1 MLAYWPYI
9 LLALLLLVLVT
20 AVVLYLVLLRA
31 NRRAAPKQAG
41 PAPAPTP
48 VKVED
53 PSTAGLF
60 SPLAALGLK
69 ASFSHAMRTLR
80 AHVTHRDYRYRLPWY
95 LMVGESGSGKSTALG
110 ESGMKPPLGSPA
122 ELRNGVKQRLNWFF
136 FDRGVVLDVS
146 GEMILRRDGETP
158 NQRGWDQLARLLQRH
173 RPERPLDGVVLTIPA
188 TDLIDARGLEGRARI
203 EQKAACLY
211 RKLWQA
217 QKLLGMSFPV
227 YVLVTK
233 CDAVTGFQSLC
244 RELPASAREEMFG
257 WSSPYTL
264 ETAYRPEWVEEAFQ
278 NVYRYLFQ
286 LQVEVFAERN
296 DVRDRDGLFLLPSE
310 MQRLKAPLQLYLD
323 QVFKESAFH
332 DSFFFRGVYFC
343 GDAGEGAQAQA
354 AIPVTLHAGLPT
366 DDDGVDG
373 LLALAPRPSALPDA
387 DDEEDLLAF
396 SPDPFAKRPKLAAPA
411 PGLPRPAFVKDLFE
425 KKIFAEDVLARPLAR
440 TALSR
445 NRRVLAA
452 QLLSLAI
459 PIVGLFGLLFT
470 YSGLE
475 RRSNNIYD
483 LLVLE
488 AHDLE
493 EVLAERSQS
502 ASGRAS
508 GPEQRPVYQA
518 SGSAR
523 SDGAATQKTR
533 ASNAEGARYIQA
545 AYFQMGL
552 GDAEGGAHA
561 LEPERGAVEASQN
574 PTPENTHDN
583 EQHLLNAM
591 AKSDVK
597 NYYSL
602 FIPTSWF
609 SSLHEETT
617 ESLVGGFKYVILEN
631 LRLELRR
638 RTNEFL
644 YAKPIIYESYGLGPY
659 AQGVSPRPY
668 ASAAA
673 GETAAAEDRGASP
686 VYDKP
691 FRPGEAATLRGLIEA
706 FEELQLNRERYASLA
721 EGGAGTL
728 EDLRGL
734 ALYLG
739 HTWPKEEFDPNNELY
754 LTALRRARTEGLKR
768 DADTV
773 QRDFSA
779 KVLQIVEAIYERSFE
794 RPTGVVRYD
803 YLSDIRQTQALIS
816 RPEYTWLATQVYSE
830 PHSPFYDMTLS
841 TGLGELRKAL
851 EDLSREKFMGATPGR
866 AYTSRQ
872 VFLRRQL
879 VWDADALGQALAL
892 CADYERFEGEYNA
905 YSKRLD
911 DAVKQAAL
919 TQLQA
924 KVAALVS
931 RAQRY
936 EPGAQTPGE
945 SARRAT
951 IAAEVRG
958 LQQAQEPLSQLLAA
972 VSRLRLEVGLK
983 AALSNQT
990 AYLIDAVNREFQD
1003 GNFYSMARED
1013 FSWWDGK
1020 GPVSPRAF
1028 GVDNSDALV
1037 AYLASERK
1045 RISFL
1050 ARDLALPVFNFMT
1063 AHDISARQ
1071 LRAESRV
1078 DWDEILTDLDQY
1090 DNKQPGNSISTLED
1104 FIRVQMDKASVPEDK
1119 ADDEASA
1126 PDCEALSAADGSW
1139 PDFFIRTRNRL
1150 RRLMRGRCL
1159 ALARVRDDKAFVR
1172 EEDDKLRGL
1181 RHYRELADEFNQK
1194 LSGRFPF
1201 ADAPGGVPFMEADA
1215 EDLFTF
1221 FEHFD
1226 QKKAAAREALA
1237 RNSLGSAADEANRFL
1252 DRMENVRKFFALYL
1266 EKKQGPFVD
1275 FQLQFRSNREMET
1288 AGARQII
1295 DWTFDV
1301 GRRKYGYR
1309 DQELSGRWVLGEPV
1323 RLTLRWANNSP
1334 VVPSASPDT
1343 ATLRTRERVATFEFK
1358 SRWALLAMLRRQGAA
1373 ASDFQFGVDTLPY
1386 TLKFVVPT
1394 TPEGNRSDIQP
1405 AELRGGDAQ
1414 VFMSLS
1420 LVAPGTKEPLV
1431 VPYFPE
1437 WAPKF

>member
-20 AVVLYLVLLRA
+20 VVVLYLVLRRA
-31 NRRAAPKQAG
+31 SRRAAPKQAT
-41 PAPAPTP
+41 PAPAP
-48 VKVED
+48 VRVEG

-95 LMVGESGSGKSTALG
+95 LMVGEAGAGKSTALA
-110 ESGMKPPLGSPA
+110 ESGMKPPLGRPP

-158 NQRGWDQLARLLQRH
+158 NQHGWNQLARLLQRH

-188 TDLIDARGLEGRARI
+188 TDLINACGLEGRAHI

-264 ETAYRPEWVEEAFQ
+264 ETAYRPEWIEEAFQ

-286 LQVEVFAERN
+286 LQVEVFAECN

-332 DSFFFRGVYFC
+332 DSFFFRGLYFC
-343 GDAGEGAQAQA
+343 GDSGEDAQSQA
-354 AIPVTLHAGLPT
+354 AVAVTLPAGLPLA
-366 DDDGVDG
+366 DDGG
-373 LLALAPRPSALPDA
+373 LLALAPRDAVLPVA
-387 DDEEDLLAF
+387 DDDNLLAF

-411 PGLPRPAFVKDLFE
+411 AGPPRPAFVKDLFE

-459 PIVGLFGLLFT
+459 PIVGLVGLLFT

-488 AHDLE
+488 AHDLK
-493 EVLAERSQS
+493 EVLAERREGATERPSLSGHRPASRVPDSTRS
-502 ASGRAS
+502 A
-508 GPEQRPVYQA
+508 
-518 SGSAR
+518 
-523 SDGAATQKTR
+523 DAATLKTR
-533 ASNAEGARYIQA
+533 AANVEGARYIQA
-545 AYFQMGL
+545 AYFQTSAGE
-552 GDAEGGAHA
+552 AEGGAPA
-561 LEPERGAVEASQN
+561 LVPERGADEVSQS
-574 PTPENTHDN
+574 PTPEDTHDN
-583 EQHLLNAM
+583 EQNLLTAM
-591 AKSDVK
+591 AKSDAK

-609 SSLHEETT
+609 SSLEEETT

-631 LRLELRR
+631 LRIELRR
-638 RTNEFL
+638 RTSEFL
-644 YAKPIIYESYGLGPY
+644 NAKPIIYESNEESYGLGPY

-668 ASAAA
+668 APAAA
-673 GETAAAEDRGASP
+673 GAPQTQEGRGASP
-686 VYDKP
+686 VYDKS
-691 FRPGEAATLRGLIEA
+691 FRPGEAATLRGLIEG
-706 FEELQLNRERYASLA
+706 FEELQLNRERYESLA
-721 EGGAGTL
+721 EGGSGTL

-739 HTWPKEEFDPNNELY
+739 HTWPKEEFDPNNKLY
-754 LTALRRARTEGLKR
+754 LTALQRARNESLKR
-768 DADTV
+768 DVDTV
-773 QRDFSA
+773 QHEFSS
-779 KVLQIVEAIYERSFE
+779 KVLQIVETIYERSFE

-816 RPEYTWLATQVYSE
+816 RPEYSWLATQVYVE
-830 PHSPFYDMTLS
+830 PRSPFYDMTLS
-841 TGLGELRKAL
+841 SGLGELRKAL

-866 AYTSRQ
+866 AYSSRQ

-879 VWDADALGQALAL
+879 VWDSDALQQALAL

-911 DAVKQAAL
+911 GAVKQAAL

-936 EPGAQTPGE
+936 ESGAQVPGE

-951 IAAEVRG
+951 LAAEVRG

-972 VSRLRLEVGLK
+972 VTRLQLEVGLK
-983 AALSNQT
+983 AALTNQT
-990 AYLIDAVNREFQD
+990 SYLVGAINREFQD
-1003 GNFYSMARED
+1003 GNFYSTARED
-1013 FSWWDGK
+1013 FSWWDGR
-1020 GPVSPRAF
+1020 GPVAPRAF
-1028 GVDNSDALV
+1028 GVDNPDALA

-1045 RISFL
+1045 RITYL
-1050 ARDLALPVFNFMT
+1050 ARDLALPVFSFMT
-1063 AHDISARQ
+1063 AHDIPAKQ

-1104 FIRVQMDKASVPEDK
+1104 FIRVQMDKASVPADN
-1119 ADDEASA
+1119 ADDETAA
-1126 PDCEALSAADGSW
+1126 PDCEGLSASDGGW
-1139 PDFFIRTRNRL
+1139 PDYFIRTRNRL

-1159 ALARVRDDKAFVR
+1159 ALARAGEDRTFMR
-1172 EEDDKLRGL
+1172 EEEDKLRGL
-1181 RHYRELADEFNQK
+1181 RFYREIADEFNQK
-1194 LSGRFPF
+1194 LAGRFPF
-1201 ADAPGGVPFMEADA
+1201 ADAPGGVPLMEADA
-1215 EDLFTF
+1215 DDLFTF

-1226 QKKAAAREALA
+1226 QKRAAAREALA
-1237 RNSLGSAADEANRFL
+1237 RNSLGSAAEEANRFL
-1252 DRMENVRKFFALYL
+1252 DRMENVRKFFALYV

-1295 DWTFDV
+1295 DWTLDV

-1309 DQELSGRWVLGEPV
+1309 DQELSGRWVVGEPV

-1334 VVPSASPDT
+1334 VVPAASPDT
-1343 ATLRTRERVATFEFK
+1343 ATLRTRDRVATFEFK
-1358 SRWALLAMLRRQGAA
+1358 SRWALLAMLRRQSAA
-1373 ASDFQFGVDTLPY
+1373 SSDFQFGVDTLPY

-1394 TPEGNRSDIQP
+1394 SPDGDRSDIQP
-1405 AELRGGDAQ
+1405 AELRGADAQ

-1431 VPYFPE
+1431 VPVFPE